1 MQSIKAAART
11 REMGDNGIS
20 TCTSPSIWEEVDQS
34 ERWSIA
40 FFFLLNYLISA
51 HYFKIN
57 IISIWLYSYLV
68 CSMYEEAASLGSS
81 VLKRLRDSN
90 NNYNEESYD
99 MMESAG
105 MVFVQSLKE
114 LGRYITCFFIYRKCW
129 LLFFEVLWL
138 LIYSCCQ
145 I

>member
-1 MQSIKAAART
+1 
-11 REMGDNGIS
+11 
-20 TCTSPSIWEEVDQS
+20 
-34 ERWSIA
+34 
-40 FFFLLNYLISA
+40 
-51 HYFKIN
+51 
-57 IISIWLYSYLV
+57 
-68 CSMYEEAASLGSS
+68 MYEEAASLGSS

>member
-1 MQSIKAAART
+1 MFNLSKQ
-11 REMGDNGIS
+11 RER
-20 TCTSPSIWEEVDQS
+20 
-34 ERWSIA
+34 ERWEIMALAHAHPLQFGKKLINLKGEASL

-57 IISIWLYSYLV
+57 IIFIWLYSYLV